1 MVKLEAKPKEERGEK
16 NSKTENTIT
25 FQNARFEKV
34 ILVKNKDKDTKYVV
48 TEWTVKL
55 RVGHFFELSKEQEV
69 EKMYEPLAEGQ
80 TVKSLTVV
88 PSGKFFNLV
97 GFEVGQPQQVDQK
110 KLSNESGGSNNNEDP
125 QHKFVL
131 NPGYLVC
138 LIDDVY
144 PVEDSSIRILKKR
157 INRIYKKNLS
167 FEEFKDMVFSFKFSN
182 NVPIRLAQIG
192 YGYHFLP
199 VSYVLK
205 LFKLGFEQFCTVVG
219 FVFPNGEFVEFEER
233 PKDYQSLLKKLE
245 GVVGYGS
252 VEKVLE

>member
-1 MVKLEAKPKEERGEK
+1 VKPKQKEESGK
-16 NSKTENTIT
+16 KTSKTENTIT
-25 FQNARFEKV
+25 FENPVFERV
-34 ILVKNKDKDTKYVV
+34 VLVKEKDKETKYVV

-55 RVGHFFELSKEQEV
+55 RVGHFFELNKEQEV

-80 TVKSLTVV
+80 TVKSLTVI

-97 GFEVGQPQQVDQK
+97 NFEVGQPEQVEQK
-110 KLSNESGGSNNNEDP
+110 KPSNESGGSNINEDP
-125 QHKFVL
+125 QHKFIL

-144 PVEDSSIRILKKR
+144 PVEDSSVQILKKR
-157 INRIYKKNLS
+157 INKIYKKNLS
-167 FEEFKDMVFSFKFSN
+167 FEQFKEMVFNFKFSN